1 MMDDDGDGLQRRRM
15 PLYPGRGGSRLS
27 LCHGGMQRSL
37 DWPPASHGSVGRS
50 LLNYTSS
57 ILEGMGRRE
66 GECLAIPPTN
76 THIYDRHTQT
86 HFVHTYMDMYVVAPR
101 SASRITVQTWGRVK
115 ITGLD

>member
-1 MMDDDGDGLQRRRM
+1 MMDDDGDGLQRRHM
-15 PLYPGRGGSRLS
+15 PLYTGRGGSRLS

-76 THIYDRHTQT
+76 THTYRTDTRKLNYHILCIHTWT
-86 HFVHTYMDMYVVAPR
+86 CTLLHLGVPPE
-101 SASRITVQTWGRVK
+101 
-115 ITGLD
+115 